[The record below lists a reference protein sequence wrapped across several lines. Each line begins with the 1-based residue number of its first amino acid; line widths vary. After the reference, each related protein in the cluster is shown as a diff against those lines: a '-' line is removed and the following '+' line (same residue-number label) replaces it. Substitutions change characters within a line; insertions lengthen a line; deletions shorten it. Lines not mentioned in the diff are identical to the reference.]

1 VADIRDDQVWN
12 ERRWRWD
19 GHGYSNAFPK
29 KITPSDIDMIVE
41 RRGYFLAAETKEWRP
56 GLSDDPFFVP
66 LGQKILLEQ
75 LASQPHWTVLYIAGE
90 ASESAPWYIQHVGGT
105 AVKDLTHIE
114 SAEERRQVLFDIF
127 EHWAKRREEL
137 P

>member
-1 VADIRDDQVWN
+1 VASRACPTT
-12 ERRWRWD
+12 RSSCR
-19 GHGYSNAFPK
+19 
-29 KITPSDIDMIVE
+29 
-41 RRGYFLAAETKEWRP
+41 
-56 GLSDDPFFVP
+56 
-66 LGQKILLEQ
+66 
-75 LASQPHWTVLYIAGE
+75 E
-90 ASESAPWYIQHVGGT
+90 ASRYCLSSWRLSRTGRCSTSQVKHLSRAPWYIQHVGGT